1 MGSLAASVL
10 DQAIGSYTKMVKLVL
25 LLVLSF
31 ELSTAH
37 NCPPIIDW
45 PGEYAP
51 IPTKTYRYV
60 TEVDY
65 SRCVGKIA
73 KCIYTVHLK
82 YYCFSGKR
90 PNLTPHEMYPTSE
103 PVMQNVFTG
112 PFGTSGLLNMS
123 PFDFEAAI
131 GPFLSLK
138 MCPGNFVHRLVNQG
152 LEMVKLE
159 GVSDTETVSAG
170 DCPTNLTY
178 NQPKEFHLHLGD
190 YVTEALVRTGYVLD
204 RLTLVVTRNDGN
216 HEGFSVGGPYGAP
229 ADATPL
235 ASKYGPCQMVNINGT
250 VLDNVGPEFEGH
262 FISAIGFLWS
272 CFGVPESFF

>member
-1 MGSLAASVL
+1 
-10 DQAIGSYTKMVKLVL
+10 MVKLVL

-45 PGEYAP
+45 PGEHAP

-65 SRCVGKIA
+65 TRCSGRIA

-82 YYCFSGKR
+82 YYCFSGKMI
-90 PNLTPHEMYPTSE
+90 NLTPHEMYPTSDID
-103 PVMQNVFTG
+103 MQNVFTG
-112 PFGTSGLLNMS
+112 PFGTSSGVGIS
-123 PFDFEAAI
+123 PFDFQAAI

-138 MCPGNFVHRLVNQG
+138 MCPGNFVHRLVCQG

-170 DCPTNLTY
+170 DCPTLEN
-178 NQPKEFHLHLGD
+178 NPPVEFDLHLGD

-216 HEGFSVGGPYGAP
+216 HDYPSVGGPYGAP
-229 ADATPL
+229 ADATPK

-250 VLDNVGPEFEGH
+250 VLDNIGPDFAGK
-262 FISAIGFLWS
+262 FISSIGFLWS
-272 CFGVPESFF
+272 CFGIPESFF

>member
-10 DQAIGSYTKMVKLVL
+10 DPAIGSYTKMVKLVL

-65 SRCVGKIA
+65 SRCAGKIA

-82 YYCFSGKR
+82 YYCFSGKIT
-90 PNLTPHEMYPTSE
+90 NLTPHEMYPTSE

-123 PFDFEAAI
+123 
-131 GPFLSLK
+131 
-138 MCPGNFVHRLVNQG
+138 PGNFVHRLVNQG